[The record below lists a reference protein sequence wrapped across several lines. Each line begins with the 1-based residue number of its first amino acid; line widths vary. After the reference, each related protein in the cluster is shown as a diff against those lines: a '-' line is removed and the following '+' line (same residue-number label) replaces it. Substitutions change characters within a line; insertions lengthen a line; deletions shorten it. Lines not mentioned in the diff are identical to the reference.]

1 MTSLEMDWGLAK
13 GQATEGCSQWQGLWM
28 GQCHIWCAAGQHS
41 RPILFTI
48 FINDL
53 DEEVVEKVKVLL
65 KFADDTK
72 IGNIVDND
80 ESWKSLQDALDCLCT
95 WAANWERKFNVDK
108 CHVLHLGRNN
118 KRRPYVMHGKQLET
132 SEIQEQPESS
142 ETQEQLE

>member
-1 MTSLEMDWGLAK
+1 MKLKAHGVDGNLLAWIGDWLK
-13 GQATEGCSQWQGLWM
+13 DRKQKVVLNGCSSSWIHVLSGVPQGSIL
-28 GQCHIWCAAGQHS
+28 G
-41 RPILFTI
+41 PILFTI

-95 WAANWERKFNVDK
+95 WAANWEMKFNVDK

-118 KRRPYVMHGKQLET
+118 KRRP
-132 SEIQEQPESS
+132 
-142 ETQEQLE
+142 